1 MLTGHWR
8 STTSPRSAEGKIEFT
23 ESSRTPPLVLQAQTR
38 EDRGGKLMSF
48 KDFSGSA
55 SSKLQKSLARV
66 KP

>member
-1 MLTGHWR
+1 
-8 STTSPRSAEGKIEFT
+8 
-23 ESSRTPPLVLQAQTR
+23 VLQAQTR

-55 SSKLQKSLARV
+55 SSKLQKSLASV